1 MPAVPLLQG
10 KGLLKGKDLVYA
22 SPEGFRAPEK
32 RGRKPIRCLSFNS
45 TIPQVPMVEALRTA
59 CPRNGDAFS
68 YNPVHLSVWY
78 MPESLWARLPT
89 RLTASIAAVQHAGAA
104 VFTGFERLEGL
115 GEALSPSENAED
127 DFVPVPG
134 TIKPRGLSTITIS
147 SNDSEASATSSL
159 ASSIVSTPLST
170 PCLFSMPVSPFSL
183 SSPFTF
189 EKSISK
195 HHGQHHGRHHERSYT
210 TPMEPDMAYYTLE
223 LSHLRT
229 ESLPHL
235 RHAIRVVDRELNESK
250 RLVELDEDTLE
261 QFEGWWAK
269 KKATAI
275 GLDQKGLALSIQR
288 GIPTNG
294 LGWSA

>member
-1 MPAVPLLQG
+1 
-10 KGLLKGKDLVYA
+10 
-22 SPEGFRAPEK
+22 
-32 RGRKPIRCLSFNS
+32 
-45 TIPQVPMVEALRTA
+45 MVEALRTA
-59 CPRNGDAFS
+59 CPRNGGAFS

-78 MPESLWARLPT
+78 MPEELWARLPT
-89 RLTASIAAVQHAGAA
+89 RLTGSIAAVQHAGAA
-104 VFTGFERLEGL
+104 VFTGFERLETL

-127 DFVPVPG
+127 DIVPVPG
-134 TIKPRGLSTITIS
+134 VVKPRGLSTITIS
-147 SNDSEASATSSL
+147 SNDSDASATSSL
-159 ASSIVSTPLST
+159 ASSVVSTPLST
-170 PCLFSMPVSPFSL
+170 PNLFSMPVSPFSL
-183 SSPFTF
+183 SPSSF
-189 EKSISK
+189 EKTTSK
-195 HHGQHHGRHHERSYT
+195 PHQRHHARSYT

-229 ESLPHL
+229 ESLPCL

-250 RLVELDEDTLE
+250 RLVELDEETLGE
-261 QFEGWWAK
+261 FEAWWVK